1 MIHILKPEIWSSTYK
16 VYVNIKPYKNL
27 LSALELLPTYS
38 YTMDCSF
45 SPKSINGHSKERWG
59 CLYFDCIKVAKFC
72 KTILFLNKS
81 QKESYNIIQ
90 KSMLF
95 WSYSKY
101 EVSYSKNTKTIQ
113 IRTGQSQDFAGGVP
127 LNLDSLVIEVTKQMI
142 SEIGYIESQKHCDDA
157 SILADED

>member
-1 MIHILKPEIWSSTYK
+1 MIQITKPEIWSNTYK
-16 VYVNIKPYKNL
+16 VFVNIKPYTNMQ
-27 LSALELLPTYS
+27 SAIRLLPAYS
-38 YTMDCSF
+38 CTMDCSF

-59 CLYFDCIKVAKFC
+59 SLYFDCIKVAKFC

-113 IRTGQSQDFAGGVP
+113 IRTVSRFCRRCSTQSRLFSYRSNKTDDF
-127 LNLDSLVIEVTKQMI
+127 
-142 SEIGYIESQKHCDDA
+142 
-157 SILADED
+157 